1 MRSFRPGS
9 GFALT
14 ILLLSVAAGLT
25 SPAAGAAGPVAPT
38 GAEVN
43 TDPTGAHVEL
53 RRQTIWQEV
62 QPRGSGA
69 PPACLRRWELA
80 PGAFYLRTSPIAGDL
95 RTTPMDTAPGPDY
108 QPYHVFCG
116 PDYITSVWLR
126 PQQFGLDPRDLAE
139 RLVRDLPYPPAAV
152 GVSPAGR
159 GLTGLESWFWV
170 EGYSGAPIV
179 DSVTELGMTV
189 EVEAVPAS
197 VSWDFGDGTTTAGRT
212 LGRAP
217 PARSSIVHTYERRA
231 RATFP
236 VRAIVRLD
244 VRWRL
249 DGGVWETLE
258 PIARTATID
267 YPVVESR
274 AALVPDRP

>member
-1 MRSFRPGS
+1 MRPLRSGS
-9 GFALT
+9 GLFTTAAVLV
-14 ILLLSVAAGLT
+14 VAAATIAVLR
-25 SPAAGAAGPVAPT
+25 PPAGADT
-38 GAEVN
+38 GAAVS

-53 RRQTIWQEV
+53 RRHTTWVEV
-62 QPRGSGA
+62 RPRGSGP

-80 PGAFYLRTSPIAGDL
+80 AGAFFLRTSPVAGDL
-95 RTTPMDTAPGPDY
+95 HTTPMDPAPGPEF

-116 PDYITSVWLR
+116 ADYVTSVWLR

-139 RLVRDLPYPPAAV
+139 RLVRDLPSPPAAV

-179 DSVTELGMTV
+179 DRVTELGLTV
-189 EVEAVPAS
+189 EVEAAPVS
-197 VSWDFGDGTTTAGRT
+197 VGWDFGDGTVVAGGP
-212 LGRAP
+212 LGARP
-217 PARSSIVHTYERRA
+217 PARSSVVHTYERRA
-231 RATFP
+231 HP
-236 VRAIVRLD
+236 SYEVRAIVRLD

-249 DGGVWETLE
+249 DGGPWEALD
-258 PIARTATID
+258 PIGRTATVD

-274 AALVPDRP
+274 AALVPDGP